1 MKKVFLTA
9 ITIAM
14 LWGIKAFGM
23 YGWSSL
29 WIGFPTDP
37 NQLRVRTDQLGFVL

>member
-23 YGWSSL
+23 YGWNPD
-29 WIGFPTDP
+29 G
-37 NQLRVRTDQLGFVL
+37 RDQRGAGSIWL